1 MRVRFYDRDG
11 ALYKVETFGEVQSV
25 DGHPLPTRVEMDDV
39 QTDAKSVLHL
49 RNIRLGQAVDEK
61 LFSDSPLRRP
71 AAH

>member
-1 MRVRFYDRDG
+1 
-11 ALYKVETFGEVQSV
+11 VQSV